1 MVGTTISGSES
12 LEDFKARRKYAH
24 VLRNTPEG
32 RRKVMKRAIGFVA
45 LIFVLSGSAPGV
57 VLAQDAGEQVGVS
70 PWGPEDEIGT
80 LNMMTDTT
88 RLEIL
93 SRISA
98 GRVYDLSVEYFVGMP
113 SFYGRGDPRFH
124 YALTHTPRGN
134 AVDDPTAIGPEM
146 NEKIIYTGDVV
157 SMYTHMGTHV
167 DALNHFGLHGKIW
180 NGFSADEH
188 LGDKG
193 WHKTGAETIPPVVA
207 RGVLIDVAAAK
218 DLDVLPDAYKIT
230 AHDLEEA
237 LERQGTELES
247 GDVVL
252 IRTGRM
258 KYYYDAEK
266 YMNNSP
272 GLVLEAVKWL
282 VEEKGAMM
290 LGADNLSFE
299 ILPSEIPDN
308 WIPVHTYL
316 LAEKGMVFLEVVN
329 LEGVARDRV
338 YEFAFIGGSLK
349 FRGASAAPMRPLA
362 IPIK

>member
-1 MVGTTISGSES
+1 
-12 LEDFKARRKYAH
+12 
-24 VLRNTPEG
+24 
-32 RRKVMKRAIGFVA
+32 MKRVIRFAVLVFVF
-45 LIFVLSGSAPGV
+45 LGSAPDL
-57 VLAQDAGEQVGVS
+57 VLAQNSGEQVGVS

-80 LNMMTDTT
+80 LNMMTDAT

-93 SRISA
+93 SRIS
-98 GRVYDLSVEYFVGMP
+98 GGKVYDLGVEYFVGMP
-113 SFYGRGDPRFH
+113 SFYGRGDPRYH

-134 AVDDPTAIGPEM
+134 AVDDPSAIGPAM

-188 LGDKG
+188 LGDQG
-193 WHKTGAETIPPVVA
+193 WHKAGAETIPPVVA

-218 DLDVLPDAYKIT
+218 GLDVLPDAYKIT
-230 AHDLEEA
+230 ARDLEEA
-237 LERQGTELES
+237 LESQGTQLEG

-258 KYYYDAEK
+258 KVYYDAEK
-266 YMNNSP
+266 YMANSP
-272 GLVLEAVKWL
+272 GLGLGAAKWL

-299 ILPSEIPDN
+299 IRPSDIPGN

-329 LEGVARDRV
+329 LEGIARDKV

-362 IPIK
+362 IPIR

>member
-1 MVGTTISGSES
+1 
-12 LEDFKARRKYAH
+12 
-24 VLRNTPEG
+24 
-32 RRKVMKRAIGFVA
+32 MKRVIQFAA
-45 LIFVLSGSAPGV
+45 LGLVLLGSLSEGIR
-57 VLAQDAGEQVGVS
+57 AQESGEQVGQS
-70 PWGPEDEIGT
+70 PWGPGDEIGT
-80 LNMMTDTT
+80 LNRMTETT

-93 SRISA
+93 SRVSS
-98 GRVYDLSVEYFVGMP
+98 GKVYDLGVEFFVGMP
-113 SFYGRGDPRFH
+113 SFYGRGDPRYH

-134 AVDDPTAIGPEM
+134 AVDDPTGIGPEM

-167 DALNHFGLHGKIW
+167 DALNHFGLNGRIW

-188 LGDKG
+188 LGDRG
-193 WHKTGAETIPPVVA
+193 WKKAGAETIPPVVA

-218 DLDVLPDAYKIT
+218 GLEVLPDAYKIT
-230 AHDLEEA
+230 ARDLEEA
-237 LERQGTELES
+237 LESQGTSLD
-247 GDVVL
+247 GDDVVL

-258 KYYYDAEK
+258 KYYYEAEK
-266 YMNNSP
+266 YMSNSP
-272 GLVLEAVKWL
+272 GLGLAAVKWL
-282 VEEKGAMM
+282 VEEKKAMM

-299 ILPSEIPDN
+299 IRPSEIPDN

-329 LEGVARDRV
+329 LEELARDQV

-362 IPIK
+362 FPIK

>member
-1 MVGTTISGSES
+1 
-12 LEDFKARRKYAH
+12 
-24 VLRNTPEG
+24 
-32 RRKVMKRAIGFVA
+32 MKKTFQFIA
-45 LIFVLSGSAPGV
+45 LVFVLAGSASGV

-70 PWGPEDEIGT
+70 PWGPDDEIGT
-80 LNMMTDTT
+80 LNMMTDNI

-93 SRISA
+93 SRISS
-98 GRVYDLSVEYFVGMP
+98 GKVYDLSVEFFVGMP

-134 AVDDPTAIGPEM
+134 AVDDPTAIGQEM

-167 DALNHFGLHGKIW
+167 DALNHFGLNGRIY

-188 LGDKG
+188 LGDLG

-218 DLDVLPDAYKIT
+218 GLDVLPDAYPIT
-230 AHDLEEA
+230 ARDLEEA
-237 LERQGTELES
+237 LEGQKTQLHGGE
-247 GDVVL
+247 VVL

-258 KYYYDAEK
+258 GYYYDAEK

-272 GLVLEAVKWL
+272 GLVLGAAKWL

-290 LGADNLSFE
+290 LGADTLSFE
-299 ILPSEIPDN
+299 IRLHR
-308 WIPVHTYL
+308 WL
-316 LAEKGMVFLEVVN
+316 LEVPWRQRRPYETPGDSN
-329 LEGVARDRV
+329 QIKGPGEAAFACGETRRSGSSWRNTSLALGVEKTKKRRNETSGV
-338 YEFAFIGGSLK
+338 S
-349 FRGASAAPMRPLA
+349 RSAPS
-362 IPIK
+362 

>member
-1 MVGTTISGSES
+1 
-12 LEDFKARRKYAH
+12 
-24 VLRNTPEG
+24 
-32 RRKVMKRAIGFVA
+32 MKRVIQVATLVFVWVGS
-45 LIFVLSGSAPGV
+45 IPGVLSQEV
-57 VLAQDAGEQVGVS
+57 REQVGVS

-80 LNMMTDTT
+80 LNMMTDAT
-88 RLEIL
+88 RSEIL
-93 SRISA
+93 SRIS
-98 GRVYDLSVEYFVGMP
+98 GGEVYDLSVEYFVGMP

-134 AVDDPTAIGPEM
+134 AVDDPTGIGPEM

-167 DALNHFGLHGKIW
+167 DALNHFGLHGKIY

-193 WHKTGAETIPPVVA
+193 WHRTGAETIPPVVA
-207 RGVLIDVAAAK
+207 RGVLIDVTAAK
-218 DLDVLPDAYKIT
+218 GLDVLPDAYKIT
-230 AHDLEEA
+230 ARDLEEA
-237 LERQGTELES
+237 LELQGTRLEP

-272 GLVLEAVKWL
+272 GLGLGAAKWL

-299 ILPSEIPDN
+299 IRPSEIPGN

-329 LEGVARDRV
+329 LEDVARDKV

-362 IPIK
+362 IPIE